1 MLRMS
6 AFGPEQSMAYP
17 PRPTDPKQAWEP
29 QWAARVRTKSTY
41 MGMLGV
47 QMPTQ
52 GEQQPAPEV
61 KKPKVTDV
69 LKGPLG
75 P

>member
-1 MLRMS
+1 
-6 AFGPEQSMAYP
+6 
-17 PRPTDPKQAWEP
+17 
-29 QWAARVRTKSTY
+29 

-61 KKPKVTDV
+61 KKPKETDV
-69 LKGPLG
+69 LKGLLG